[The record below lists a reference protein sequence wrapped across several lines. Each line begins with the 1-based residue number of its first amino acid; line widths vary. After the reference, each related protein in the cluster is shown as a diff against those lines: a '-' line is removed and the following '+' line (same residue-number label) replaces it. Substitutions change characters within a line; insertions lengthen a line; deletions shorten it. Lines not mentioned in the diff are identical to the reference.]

1 MSEPPGERVRV
12 TNPLT
17 VAAPHVRRPVREE
30 IDEISGV
37 GDAYVRALVRSQLR
51 LTGVVVL
58 ALAVTLGSLPVVLRV
73 ADGVVG
79 GEVLGLPLAWLALGV
94 GVYPWLFVL
103 GWLYVRQTD
112 RLERDFA
119 ALVEQP

>member
-1 MSEPPGERVRV
+1 M
-12 TNPLT
+12 
-17 VAAPHVRRPVREE
+17 AARTGRSWRFRRPWLRR
-30 IDEISGV
+30 V
-37 GDAYVRALVRSQLR
+37 GKFL
-51 LTGVVVL
+51 VVL
-58 ALAVTLGSLPVVLRV
+58 ALALTLGSLPVVLRV
-73 ADGVVG
+73 ADDVVDG
-79 GEVLGLPLAWLALGV
+79 RVLGLPLAWLALGV